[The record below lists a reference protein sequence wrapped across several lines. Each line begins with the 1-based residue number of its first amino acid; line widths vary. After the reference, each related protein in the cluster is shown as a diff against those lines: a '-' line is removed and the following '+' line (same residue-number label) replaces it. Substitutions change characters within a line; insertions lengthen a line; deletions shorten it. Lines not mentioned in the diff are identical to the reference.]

1 MDLSKLQTTLQMRYK
16 NDASRVAR
24 IAHFIGLLKTGVEG
38 MATMGVILNV
48 TSDDIELRGAIEPVS
63 DVLGSIDAAI
73 AHVQGGS
80 HATNSQGPEDQIR
93 NG

>member
-1 MDLSKLQTTLQMRYK
+1 MDLSKLQTLLQMKYK

-24 IAHFIGLLKTGVEG
+24 IAHFIGLLKTGVDG
-38 MATMGVILNV
+38 MATMGVILNIS
-48 TSDDIELRGAIEPVS
+48 TDDIELQGAAEPVPNALS
-63 DVLGSIDAAI
+63 SLDAAI

-80 HATNSQGPEDQIR
+80 RATYQEGPENQIR